1 MALDIYTWL
10 TQRLHRIPREKPQ
23 FITWAVI
30 KGQFGVDYSRMN
42 KFKTV
47 FRAALSQVF
56 LCYPKAKVKVDHGG
70 LTLRNSPPP
79 VSARV
84 IFVEKPGFR

>member
-10 TQRLHRIPREKPQ
+10 AQRLHRIPREKPQ
-23 FITWAVI
+23 FITWAAI
-30 KGQFGVDYSRMN
+30 KGQFGVDFGRM
-42 KFKTV
+42 TH
-47 FRAALSQVF
+47 FRETFLLALRQV
-56 LCYPKAKVKVDHGG
+56 LACYPKAKIEVDHGG

-84 IFVEKPGFR
+84 ILV